1 MGLRDSGSSKLS
13 LPRVGDVTEP
23 VDELGNAVRDAA
35 APDFTVLGE
44 MGRGREG
51 TVAYL
56 ARDRAD
62 GSLVALKVSPGGGH
76 NEYTLDVARQLDSSV
91 PSPPSECPRCRT
103 TARGWNRF
111 CTQCGLN
118 LWSDRSAGER
128 WNKADLL
135 NAVQEATRGAY
146 EILGEMNRSEGGGM
160 VYFARELKTGK
171 IEALRLQQEGG
182 REYSIGLTGVLQR
195 FAGSIASYRPPGGRT

>member
-1 MGLRDSGSSKLS
+1 MGLRDSGSSRLS
-13 LPRVGDVTEP
+13 LPRAGAATEP
-23 VDELGNAVRDAA
+23 VDVMWNAVRDAA

-44 MGRGREG
+44 IGRGRDG

-56 ARDRAD
+56 ARDGAD

-76 NEYTLDVARQLDSSV
+76 NEYVLDVARQLDPTV
-91 PSPPSECPRCRT
+91 PSPSSECPRCRT
-103 TARGWNRF
+103 TVRGWNRF

-128 WNKADLL
+128 WNKTDLL
-135 NAVQEATRGAY
+135 NAVQEVTRGAY
-146 EILGEMNRSEGGGM
+146 EILGEMDRSEGGGV

-182 REYSIGLTGVLQR
+182 REYSVGLTGVLQR
-195 FAGSIASYRPPGGRT
+195 FAGSIASYRPLGGRT